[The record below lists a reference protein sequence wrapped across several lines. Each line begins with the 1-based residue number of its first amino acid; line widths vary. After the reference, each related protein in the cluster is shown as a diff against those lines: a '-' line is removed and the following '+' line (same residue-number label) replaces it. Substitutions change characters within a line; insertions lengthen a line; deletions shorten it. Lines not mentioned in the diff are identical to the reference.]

1 MQMSQAKLEITKTKH
16 QKQVWNTNDSNEEKF
31 VSDAFENK
39 IVGLMIKGDSFLNF
53 PQSEIQYSLVTM

>member
-31 VSDAFENK
+31 VSDVFENK